1 MLSISSSGGL
11 NGNNSA
17 LHHDTTDMTNNTQQQ
32 QQQQRRN
39 VAFADKDRIIDD
51 SINIPQRSYAVQAL
65 TSPSMSQKNK
75 GLRGIFGKIK
85 NINNGSLV
93 EDSSA
98 EIENEFV
105 RGGMRN
111 TAGPR
116 LGQGWS
122 AQEKVKPFKEW
133 DSEMLCGWLEELG
146 LDYVIDNARKWLK
159 VGEDLI
165 VCAPQDID
173 KELNLRSPL
182 HRKKI
187 ILAMNDIADLDSDDF
202 LKNAGRLDTAWVLR
216 WLDDLGLPQYKD
228 EFMAARVD
236 GRVLHR
242 LTYDDLAL
250 MHINSCFHIASLKSG
265 IKLLREQNF
274 NPDCLIRRLGEIE
287 VDKIVYWTS
296 HCIMEWLRL
305 VDLAEYAPN
314 MRGSG
319 VHGSLMVNEVKFNAE
334 LFADLLSI
342 PGSKTLLR
350 RHLMTH
356 FKDLLGRDVIQLK
369 RDAEN
374 TLGFIPLTIAGKIK
388 VNILY

>member
-11 NGNNSA
+11 NGNISQ
-17 LHHDTTDMTNNTQQQ
+17 DSTDMNSP
-32 QQQQRRN
+32 QRRN
-39 VAFADKDRIIDD
+39 VAFAEKDRIIDD
-51 SINIPQRSYAVQAL
+51 SINIPHRSYAVQAL

-85 NINNGSLV
+85 NNNNGNLL
-93 EDSSA
+93 EDSTDV
-98 EIENEFV
+98 ENEFV
-105 RGGMRN
+105 RGGTRA

-122 AQEKVKPFKEW
+122 ANNEKVKKPFKEW
-133 DSEMLCGWLEELG
+133 NIEMLCEWFEELG
-146 LDYVIDNARKWLK
+146 LDYVIENARKWLK
-159 VGEDLI
+159 KGEDLI
-165 VCAPQDID
+165 SCAPQDID
-173 KELNLRSPL
+173 KELNLKSPL

-187 ILAMNDIADLDSDDF
+187 ILAMGDIADQDTDEF

-242 LTYDDLAL
+242 LTYDDLAI
-250 MHINSCFHIASLKSG
+250 MHINSCLHVASLKSG

-287 VDKIVYWTS
+287 TNKIVFWTS

-314 MRGSG
+314 LRGSG
-319 VHGSLMVNEVKFNAE
+319 VHGSLMVNEVRFNAE
-334 LFADLLSI
+334 LLADLLSI
-342 PGSKTLLR
+342 PVSKTLLR
-350 RHLMTH
+350 RHLQMH

-369 RDAEN
+369 REAEN
-374 TLGFIPLTIAGKIK
+374 TLGFAPLTISGKLK
-388 VNILY
+388 VRKNKQI

>member
-11 NGNNSA
+11 NGNSA
-17 LHHDTTDMTNNTQQQ
+17 LHHDTTDMTNNTHQQQ

-85 NINNGSLV
+85 NINNVSLV

-98 EIENEFV
+98 EMENEFV
-105 RGGMRN
+105 RGGMRS

-122 AQEKVKPFKEW
+122 VQEKVKPFKDW

-146 LDYVIDNARKWLK
+146 LDYVIDNARKWLQK
-159 VGEDLI
+159 GEDLI

-187 ILAMNDIADLDSDDF
+187 ILAMNDIADLDNDEL

-228 EFMAARVD
+228 EFMAARID

-242 LTYDDLAL
+242 LTYDDLAI
-250 MHINSCFHIASLKSG
+250 MHINSCFHVASLKSG

-287 VDKIVYWTS
+287 IDKIRLWTS

-319 VHGSLMVNEVKFNAE
+319 VLIYKYAKKQH
-334 LFADLLSI
+334 
-342 PGSKTLLR
+342 
-350 RHLMTH
+350 
-356 FKDLLGRDVIQLK
+356 
-369 RDAEN
+369 EN
-374 TLGFIPLTIAGKIK
+374 
-388 VNILY
+388 

>member
-11 NGNNSA
+11 NGNTTHENETNSP
-17 LHHDTTDMTNNTQQQ
+17 
-32 QQQQRRN
+32 QRRN

-65 TSPSMSQKNK
+65 TSPSMTQKNK
-75 GLRGIFGKIK
+75 GLRSIFGKIK
-85 NINNGSLV
+85 NNNNGNLV
-93 EDSSA
+93 EDSS
-98 EIENEFV
+98 NDLDNDFV
-105 RGGMRN
+105 RGGMRA

-122 AQEKVKPFKEW
+122 AQEKVKKPFKEW
-133 DSEMLCGWLEELG
+133 DTEMLCVWFEEMG
-146 LDYVIDNARKWLK
+146 LDYVIENARKWLK
-159 VGEDLI
+159 TGDELLT
-165 VCAPQDID
+165 CAPQDID

-187 ILAMNDIADLDSDDF
+187 LLAMADIADQDTDES
-202 LKNAGRLDTAWVLR
+202 LKNAGKLDTAWVLR

-242 LTYDDLAL
+242 LTYDDLAV
-250 MHINSCFHIASLKSG
+250 MHINSVLHVASLKSG

-287 VDKIVYWTS
+287 QDKIVFWTS

-314 MRGSG
+314 LRGSG

-334 LFADLLSI
+334 LLADLLSI

-350 RHLMTH
+350 RHLQTH

-369 RDAEN
+369 REAEN
-374 TLGFIPLTIAGKIK
+374 TLGFMPLTISGKIK
-388 VNILY
+388 VINNF